1 MNLLN
6 WLFDPNAGVH
16 YASGVFLCAI
26 AFGLTVR
33 ATAQALARGRK
44 ALFVTLVMTLI
55 VIVLLALGLFVNKL
69 AAISPIMVLAAL
81 NVCALLFVLGIER
94 VRLDNVPVPSK
105 RELESLLS
113 RGLRSVPIVQ
123 RYSLTQA
130 QYELAAD
137 HIRIEQARLGGP
149 LPEERLHLFASIAKN
164 TPLTS
169 NKGRHHA

>member
-6 WLFDPNAGVH
+6 WLFDPNAEVH

-44 ALFVTLVMTLI
+44 ALAATLI
-55 VIVLLALGLFVNKL
+55 MTVVVILLLAVGLISSRVKAIPPIMIL
-69 AAISPIMVLAAL
+69 AAI

-94 VRLDNVPVPSK
+94 VRLDTMPVPSK
-105 RELESLLS
+105 RELENLLS
-113 RGLRSVPIVQ
+113 RGLRSVPIAQ
-123 RYSLTQA
+123 HYSLTQA

-137 HIRIEQARLGGP
+137 HIRLEQARLGGP

-164 TPLTS
+164 TPI
-169 NKGRHHA
+169 NKQGRHHA